1 MPIISTMMLLASL
14 LPQHTSYPVNINDD
28 HSSEVYL
35 SIVDSAQ
42 YYIDNKRWDKAEKHL
57 LDAIKLRPA
66 DSGNVMLWSNLG
78 VVRTHIGDYPGAIEA
93 YDAALAR
100 APRSVVL
107 LSNKG
112 SALISA
118 GQYEQAKEILSEAIG
133 IDSLLKRPRLFRA
146 MLEMRDNN
154 TEKAEEDYRF
164 IIQNDSICDQAYAGL
179 SQCKLQEGNL
189 TEAEILID
197 RALQISEQEEY
208 YCLATLIKSE
218 MEKLSEARQTV
229 MEGIRKY
236 PDSGNLYLHLS
247 YINRL
252 SHLNNEAESAYKTAV
267 RLGFDEGIATKLRLN
282 QLKK

>member
-1 MPIISTMMLLASL
+1 MLFASL
-14 LPQHTSYPVNINDD
+14 LPEPSADHVGKTDNLTS
-28 HSSEVYL
+28 EAYL
-35 SIVDSAQ
+35 QSVDSAQ
-42 YYIDNKRWDKAEKHL
+42 YYIDDKKWDKAEKHL
-57 LDAIKLRPA
+57 LDAIKVRPA

-78 VVRTHIGDYPGAIEA
+78 VVRSHMGDYTGALQA

-118 GQYEQAKEILSEAIG
+118 GKYDYAKEILSEAIG
-133 IDSLLKRPRLFRA
+133 LDSMLKRPRLLRA

-154 TEKAEEDYRF
+154 IKEAEEDYTF
-164 IIQNDSICDQAYAGL
+164 ILRNDSTCDQAYAGL
-179 SQCKLQEGNL
+179 SQCRMHEGNMA
-189 TEAEILID
+189 EAEVLID
-197 RALQISEQEEY
+197 RALQLSGQEEY
-208 YCLATLIKSE
+208 YCLASLVKAE
-218 MEKLSEARQTV
+218 LEKLSEARRTA

-252 SHLNNEAESAYKTAV
+252 SHQHNEAESAYKTAV
-267 RLGFDEGIATKLRLN
+267 RLGFDEELATKLRLN